1 MTNLQ
6 NLDQILSTLPAG
18 VTPSIKV
25 LKTRGPRK
33 GELVCERVGG
43 AKTAWR
49 PSVKAGHASRRQIKG
64 NTPQAETL

>member
-6 NLDQILSTLPAG
+6 NLDQILSTLPSG
-18 VTPSIKV
+18 VTPTIKV

-43 AKTAWR
+43 AKTAYR
-49 PSVKAGHASRRQIKG
+49 PSIKMGNGGNRHIKG
-64 NTPQAETL
+64 